1 MMRKYLL
8 GVILSLLW
16 CGAAFATNCSGTI
29 TSGGT
34 AQFIP
39 NIGSNTRGLLLMN
52 NSANL
57 MCVSFTGNAATISG
71 TNCGAGSWPLQPG
84 SGTTQGGS
92 FSNPANITISV
103 VSIISSGTGDP
114 YSCERQ

>member
-1 MMRKYLL
+1 MRKWIL
-8 GVILSLLW
+8 GAILAFVW
-16 CGAAFATNCSGTI
+16 CGAAFAANCSGTI
-29 TSGGT
+29 TTGGT
-34 AQFIP
+34 AQFITS
-39 NIGSNTRGLLLMN
+39 IGGNVRGVLLMN

-71 TNCGAGSWPLQPG
+71 TNCGSGSWALQPG
-84 SGTTQGGS
+84 SSTVAGGS
-92 FSNPANITISV
+92 FSNPDNIRISV